1 MTSLHTFTEECIFT
15 LCSLKC
21 LTLTMKET
29 VANEMLEMLHE
40 LQLEKLELLRR
51 QRPAD
56 LQFAEDL
63 VEIQKEVPGDE
74 SDEAKEVRVAAE
86 ERVKAVVMEAG
97 ERVYHGDLLTF
108 QKLTFAKLV
117 GAPCVRALD
126 RFEFLGVCRLQLFH
140 LVMNMRAQD
149 LLVAMPDLHNIDDR
163 GSMAHCSAVMGTNKW
178 LSNNKKKVVANF
190 EPHHQHLRCYQG
202 GLALNMW
209 ENFVKSTGIN
219 VSQLK
224 STEAVITVL
233 NNMVEHYG
241 ARYWW
246 DPAFSDPRPEMDNLF
261 HCSRDQVIRLILNL
275 TFSQAQHENDAKA
288 LRALRRTCVAFFLN
302 HSSKS
307 KYALHTL
314 LDLVVELSASDRTRE
329 RMDNLVCVN
338 VSGVK
343 GGYMFR

>member
-1 MTSLHTFTEECIFT
+1 
-15 LCSLKC
+15 
-21 LTLTMKET
+21 
-29 VANEMLEMLHE
+29 MLHE
-40 LQLEKLELLRR
+40 MQLDKLELLRR

-56 LQFAEDL
+56 QQYAKDL
-63 VEIQKEVPGDE
+63 IEIQKEVPGDE

-108 QKLTFAKLV
+108 QKLTSAKLM

-126 RFEFLGVCRLQLFH
+126 RFEFLGLCRIQLFH
-140 LVMNMRAQD
+140 LVMSMRAQD
-149 LLVAMPDLHNIDDR
+149 LLVAMPDPNNIDDR
-163 GSMAHCSAVMGTNKW
+163 GSMGHSSAVMGTNKW
-178 LSNNKKKVVANF
+178 LSNKKKKIVANF
-190 EPHHQHLRCYQG
+190 EPHHQHLKCHQG

-209 ENFVKSTGIN
+209 DNFVKSHGIN

-224 STEAVITVL
+224 TTDAVITVL
-233 NNMVEHYG
+233 NNMLEHYG

-246 DPAFSDPRPEMDNLF
+246 DPAFTDPKSEMDNLF
-261 HCSRDQVIRLILNL
+261 LYSRDQVIRLVLNL

-314 LDLVVELSASDRTRE
+314 IDLVVELSASERTRD

-338 VSGVK
+338 ISGVK